1 MIALPRS
8 TTSIII
14 RYHDSVID
22 AQINY
27 QRQKTNPETKKISE
41 TIVARLNLVL
51 GSAGLGRLPTTL
63 Y

>member
-1 MIALPRS
+1 MPRS